1 MKKFMILL
9 VVVALVLAFASTA
22 FAGVPGDPHPF
33 GREFGDLASKIARG
47 GPDSIF
53 AAIRAHF

>member
-22 FAGVPGDPHPF
+22 FAGVPGHPF
-33 GREFGDLASKIARG
+33 GRDFGDLASEIARG